1 MFTHHAK
8 VSMRKAAM
16 RIIQVSRI
24 LSTRIVKP
32 LVCSQLLFRQKEF
45 LMPLPLLINPAATHP
60 MYRPTPKAILQK
72 LTSKDAWFPRRQCR
86 HLFKE
91 PFYCFLPLA
100 PLLTRLATGR
110 LMWWLG
116 IQLSS

>member
-1 MFTHHAK
+1 
-8 VSMRKAAM
+8 
-16 RIIQVSRI
+16 
-24 LSTRIVKP
+24 
-32 LVCSQLLFRQKEF
+32 
-45 LMPLPLLINPAATHP
+45 MPLPLLINPAAPTQCIDQP
-60 MYRPTPKAILQK
+60 LKQSYRK

-91 PFYCFLPLA
+91 RFYCFLPLA

-110 LMWWLG
+110 LMWWVG